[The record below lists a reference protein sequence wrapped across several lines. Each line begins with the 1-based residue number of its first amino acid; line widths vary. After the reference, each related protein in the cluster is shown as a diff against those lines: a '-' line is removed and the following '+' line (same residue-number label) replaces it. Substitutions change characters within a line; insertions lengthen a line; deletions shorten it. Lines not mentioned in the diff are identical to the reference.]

1 MNLADGKAGTLL
13 LFVVRNDLFFR
24 HETDLLGE
32 YAATKRYK
40 KRYKRRFPRDR
51 I

>member
-1 MNLADGKAGTLL
+1 MNLADGKAGSRL
-13 LFVVRNDLFFR
+13 LFVVRTVLFFR
-24 HETDLLGE
+24 HKIDLLGE
-32 YAATKRYK
+32 YAAAKRYK